1 MKLFFLLIAL
11 FSLSLEYLLAQEL
24 QIQEREFPQKEFK
37 KQNAEIASL
46 VAKEISKTL
55 PQTVDKYT
63 TLTYIKNNGTTL
75 LYTFE
80 INSGAKS
87 DDAIRKED
95 HSRMQ
100 KAITEG
106 VCQSSSKFLSV
117 GINTSYLYISSKTKK
132 LLFRFDITQDKCTP
146 LKRY

>member
-1 MKLFFLLIAL
+1 MRLFFLLFIL
-11 FSLSLEYLLAQEL
+11 LNLSLNYIFAKEI
-24 QIQEREFPQKEFK
+24 QIQEREFPKEEFQ
-37 KQNAEIASL
+37 KQNSEIAFL

-55 PQTVDKYT
+55 PQVVDKYT
-63 TLTYIKNNGTTL
+63 TLTHIKSDGTTL

-95 HSRMQ
+95 HSRME

-117 GINTSYLYISSKTKK
+117 GINTSYIYVSAKTKEI
-132 LLFRFDITQDKCTP
+132 LFQFDITQDKCTP
-146 LKRY
+146 LKKY